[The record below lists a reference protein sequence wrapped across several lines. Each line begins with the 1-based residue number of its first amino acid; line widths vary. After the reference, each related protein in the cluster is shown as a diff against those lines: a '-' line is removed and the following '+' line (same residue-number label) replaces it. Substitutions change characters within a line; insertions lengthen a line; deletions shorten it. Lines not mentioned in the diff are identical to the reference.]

1 MPSNGQPA
9 PRSELLCGAW
19 ATVDDI
25 EENDRPLL
33 SDEQWPAWLLTA
45 SEILY
50 ALTGKQWSGNGCSAT
65 VMLRNQPPGPGEGA
79 WPYFRTWGTSA
90 QSYWWWSFAGWSW
103 FPRYVGL
110 PPQPMAIK
118 LPHREVQA
126 ITAVYVDQEPFT
138 AYRLL
143 ESGWIERT
151 DGRRWTEYTGD
162 TVIQYT
168 FGCAAPESGVRAVVR
183 LAVELVREWLQDP
196 KCRLPKR
203 TTSVTR
209 QGVTVAM
216 TDPQVFIKQGY
227 TGLDIVDLWIRAVNP
242 YNRQQAATVWSPDI
256 PRALRVPPT
265 P

>member
-1 MPSNGQPA
+1 VSSPGQPA
-9 PRSELLCGAW
+9 PRSTVLCGAW
-19 ATVDDI
+19 ATVDDLS
-25 EENDRPLL
+25 ETDRPLL
-33 SDEQWPAWLLTA
+33 SDAQWPAWLMAA

-50 ALTGKQWSGNGCSAT
+50 ALSGRQWSGPGCSST
-65 VMLRNQPPGPGEGA
+65 VELRTQPPGPGTGA
-79 WPYFRTWGTSA
+79 WPYYRTWGESA
-90 QSYWWWSFAGWSW
+90 QSYWWWSFSGWAW

-126 ITAVYVDQEPFT
+126 ITSLEVNQEPFT

-143 ESGWIERT
+143 ESGWLERT
-151 DGRRWTEYTGD
+151 DGRRWLEYTGE

-168 FGCAAPESGVRAVVR
+168 FGEPPPESGVQAVVE
-183 LAVELVREWLQDP
+183 LAVEMVREYLADP

-227 TGLDIVDLWIRAVNP
+227 VGLYRVDLFIRSVNP
-242 YNRQQAATVWSPDI
+242 KARQQAATVWSPDI